1 MNKQPQILTAAT
13 AITLLAIGGT
23 ATASDIDQIRYVD
36 EINNCVAE
44 IAVHANYDDA
54 SRVLHTVI
62 TENRSRLGYTFS
74 IDTSVFGD
82 DDQEAIRKYAS
93 YCVARGENTVL
104 KFTIDEVS
112 G

>member
-13 AITLLAIGGT
+13 AITLLAFVGA

-44 IAVHANYDDA
+44 IADHANYDDA
-54 SRVLHTVI
+54 SRVLHIVT
-62 TENRSRLGYTFS
+62 TEKRSRLGYKFS
-74 IDTSVFGD
+74 IATAVFGD

-104 KFTIDEVS
+104 KFTIDEIS

>member
-13 AITLLAIGGT
+13 AITLLAFGGT
-23 ATASDIDQIRYVD
+23 ATASDIDQIRYID
-36 EINNCVAE
+36 EIHNCVAE

-54 SRVLHTVI
+54 RRVLHTVI
-62 TENRSRLGYTFS
+62 TKKRSRLGYTFL
-74 IDTSVFGD
+74 IDTSVFAD

-104 KFTIDEVS
+104 KFKIDEVS